1 MGKTYYEIYL
11 GWHFAKNEVAYKA
24 AIDSAVDYAWKNNV
38 DSVHIQAEY
47 PDIVR
52 DLGYEFSEVIC
63 SYGQPTVFVL
73 PLKSVHHEDEKV
85 PSAKELKN
93 KRSDSELLIMAYIAN
108 KVNTANELGWCDVF
122 IPHRIPDKIQV
133 SLSVNKNYKFKNVNN
148 GTVISWEEE

>member
-1 MGKTYYEIYL
+1 MEKTYYEIYL

-63 SYGQPTVFVL
+63 SYGQPTVFV
-73 PLKSVHHEDEKV
+73 PPVK
-85 PSAKELKN
+85 PSSGPGILSPKWNSIE
-93 KRSDSELLIMAYIAN
+93 SLII
-108 KVNTANELGWCDVF
+108 LIF
-122 IPHRIPDKIQV
+122 Q
-133 SLSVNKNYKFKNVNN
+133 SLS
-148 GTVISWEEE
+148 

>member
-1 MGKTYYEIYL
+1 MEKTYYEIYL

-73 PLKSVHHEDEKV
+73 PLKSIHHEDEKV
-85 PSAKELKN
+85 PSSAKN
-93 KRSDSELLIMAYIAN
+93 
-108 KVNTANELGWCDVF
+108 
-122 IPHRIPDKIQV
+122 
-133 SLSVNKNYKFKNVNN
+133 
-148 GTVISWEEE
+148 